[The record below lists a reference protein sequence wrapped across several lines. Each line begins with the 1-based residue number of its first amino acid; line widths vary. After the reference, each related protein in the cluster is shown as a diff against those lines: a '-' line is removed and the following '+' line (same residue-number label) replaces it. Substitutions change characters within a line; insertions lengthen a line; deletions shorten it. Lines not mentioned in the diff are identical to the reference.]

1 LLQQIQGYLAFG
13 PATIFLHPRFTYL
26 LIPSLTHK
34 HETKTLKSQHL
45 LITNQLDQL
54 ICLANE
60 DQVLDYVVAFASLSM
75 LSKNVEPHPFY
86 LALWANFYW
95 PWFKICCVVCWWRCS
110 YDFSLVPNGRKIVNS
125 KQTDF
130 KYIILHNIIFNQFLI
145 NQL

>member
-1 LLQQIQGYLAFG
+1 MLLQQIQQYLAFG

-34 HETKTLKSQHL
+34 HEPKTLKSQHL

-60 DQVLDYVVAFASLSM
+60 DWVLDYVVAFASLSM
-75 LSKNVEPHPFY
+75 LSKNIEPHPFY

-110 YDFSLVPNGRKIVNS
+110 YE
-125 KQTDF
+125 F
-130 KYIILHNIIFNQFLI
+130 KYIILHSIILNRPALLKI
-145 NQL
+145 L